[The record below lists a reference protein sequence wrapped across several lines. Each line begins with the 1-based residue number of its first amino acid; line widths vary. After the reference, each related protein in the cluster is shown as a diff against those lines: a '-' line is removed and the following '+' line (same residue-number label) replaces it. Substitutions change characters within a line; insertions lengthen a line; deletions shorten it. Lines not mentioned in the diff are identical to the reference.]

1 LSELTPGEHT
11 VAIVLHTGSATLT
24 ATLVVEEADPP
35 PPQPEIHID
44 HSYKQ
49 GQPGD
54 LIIRL
59 QNITEAPESLSI
71 GGALLPF
78 SWDAEAGRLTVA
90 TGDLSDL
97 TPGEHPV
104 AIVLYTGS
112 ATLTATLVV
121 EEADPPPPQP
131 EIHIDHSYKQGQP
144 GDLIIRLQ
152 NITEAP
158 ESLSIGG
165 ALLPFSWDAEAGIL
179 TVAVERMQYL
189 NLDPGSH
196 AVTLVI
202 GPGHPVLTATLVV
215 EVIELPQL
223 PPDEDPADPD
233 HKDEDKDKDKENGGG
248 QPGGSDEYSGSYR
261 PGGGGGGGSVS
272 REKTTAI
279 RTPAAPVDSPSIPL
293 SHTAA
298 QAAYTAAKAQA
309 MGRNLALRLKGVGE
323 VSAEVVESL
332 SRQAT
337 AEGYSGHLL
346 LDTLT
351 ASGAVGVRLYLPFPL
366 AGAFNAGGR
375 VEGAAVEKVA
385 QTFGRW
391 FNNPLQV
398 MRLEQKGSFGQ
409 RVRVA
414 ALMGSGA
421 LSEPWIYRYDEA
433 ANTYRLL
440 QDADA
445 YISGSYVYLTVEQ
458 GGCFILSDGPLV
470 RK

>member
-1 LSELTPGEHT
+1 MVSDPALSPNHIDHSYAGRRRPHYPPQNITRPESSIGDALLPFSWDAEAGRLTVATGDLSELTPGEHT
-11 VAIVLHTGSATLT
+11 VAIVLHTGSTTLT
-24 ATLVVEEADPP
+24 ATLAVEEADPP

-49 GQPGD
+49 GQPEN

-59 QNITEAPESLSI
+59 ENVAEAPESLSI

-78 SWDAEAGRLTVA
+78 SWDAEAGT
-90 TGDLSDL
+90 
-97 TPGEHPV
+97 
-104 AIVLYTGS
+104 
-112 ATLTATLVV
+112 
-121 EEADPPPPQP
+121 
-131 EIHIDHSYKQGQP
+131 
-144 GDLIIRLQ
+144 
-152 NITEAP
+152 
-158 ESLSIGG
+158 
-165 ALLPFSWDAEAGIL
+165 L

-233 HKDEDKDKDKENGGG
+233 HKDEDKENGGG
-248 QPGGSDEYSGSYR
+248 QPGGSDEHSGSYR

-458 GGCFILSDGPLV
+458 GAALS
-470 RK
+470 